1 VSSPA
6 PNPSLLARYG
16 GPAPRYTSYPTALRF
31 EPFTPE
37 DFQHELLDHPPRP
50 LSLYVHLPFCR
61 SVCLFCGCHAVHTR
75 DPRRGPAYI
84 DALITEADAVS
95 HWLPGR
101 RPVVQMHWGGG
112 TPTFHSAPELA
123 RLAEALWQRFY
134 FLPGAERSVEVDPR
148 VTTPDHFRVLRQ
160 AGFNRISLGVQDFDP
175 SVQRAIH
182 RIQPE
187 AQTRAVL
194 DQARALG
201 FHGISVDLICG
212 LPLQTPASF
221 AQTVD
226 RVIAAAPDRISLFSF
241 AHLPSRIPH
250 QRGIRSADLPSPE
263 TRLAMAVRASAALQ
277 EAGWRAIGMDH
288 FARPGDPLCRAL
300 DEGSLHRNFQGYTT
314 HAGTDLIGLGASA
327 ISAVGRIYA
336 QNEKDLTSYS
346 RLVQARHWATVRGIR
361 LNDEDL
367 LRRRLIMALMCRFEI
382 DWTREGYSPSPSE
395 WRRLKEMAG
404 DGLVELDAIG
414 VRATGTGRWFIRAI
428 AQVFDP
434 HSTEATAACS
444 RIV

>member
-1 VSSPA
+1 MSAPA
-6 PNPSLLARYG
+6 PNPSLLRRYG
-16 GPAPRYTSYPTALRF
+16 GPVPRYTSYPTALRF

-37 DFQHELLDHPPRP
+37 DFQHGLLDHPPRP

-75 DPRRGPAYI
+75 DPRRGSAYI
-84 DALITEADAVS
+84 DALVTEADAVS
-95 HWLPGR
+95 RWLPGR

-112 TPTFHSAPELA
+112 TPTFHPPSELA

-148 VTTPDHFRVLRQ
+148 VTTPDHLRVLRQ

-175 SVQRAIH
+175 SVQRAVR

-187 AQTRAVL
+187 SQTRAVL
-194 DQARALG
+194 DQARAHG

-212 LPLQTPASF
+212 LPLQTPVSF
-221 AQTVD
+221 AQTVE

-250 QRGIRSADLPSPE
+250 HRGIRTADLPDPE
-263 TRLAMAVRASAALQ
+263 TRLAMAVGASRALQ

-300 DEGSLHRNFQGYTT
+300 DEGTLHRNFQGYTT
-314 HAGTDLIGLGASA
+314 HGGADLIGLGASA
-327 ISAVGRIYA
+327 ISAAGRIYA
-336 QNEKDLTSYS
+336 QNEKDLTAYS
-346 RLVQARHWATVRGIR
+346 HLVLARNLATVRGVR
-361 LNDEDL
+361 LDDEDL

-382 DWTREGYSPSPSE
+382 DWTREGYSPSPRE
-395 WRRLKEMAG
+395 WVRLEEMAA
-404 DGLVELDAIG
+404 DGLVELDATG
-414 VRATGTGRWFIRAI
+414 VRATATGRWFIRAI
-428 AQVFDP
+428 AQVFDTQSAP
-434 HSTEATAACS
+434 SVNACS